1 MESKVK
7 TGVVRSIT
15 ANGDW
20 QYEGKTI
27 YKWEVVLDDGIPGS
41 LNSQKVD
48 DGGKPIPPVKV
59 GDEIKVE
66 VKETTSA
73 TGTTYTNYKLVR
85 ENNRPG
91 GGGGQRFQPN
101 PERDA
106 QIARM
111 NCVTNAMA
119 LVNAGAI
126 KPEDALHIADQLYA
140 YIQTGQN
147 KPLLLN
153 L

>member
-7 TGVVRSIT
+7 TSIIRNVT
-15 ANGDW
+15 ANGTWKAQDGT
-20 QYEGKTI
+20 EFF
-27 YKWEVVLDDGIPGS
+27 KWEVTTDDGLVGGMMTKTQAAPFEVGAEAQ
-41 LNSQKVD
+41 LEVVEKQHNGNTYYQYKKVRA
-48 DGGKPIPPVKV
+48 PY
-59 GDEIKVE
+59 
-66 VKETTSA
+66 A
-73 TGTTYTNYKLVR
+73 
-85 ENNRPG
+85 G
-91 GGGGQRFQPN
+91 GGGSKYQPN